1 MFSRVTLLEIDTLR
15 VDMDQ
20 ARWLFREEVMPRL
33 REQDGYEGA
42 IALSTSEGK
51 GLIITFWETEAEAR
65 DVSGFASA
73 ELARHV
79 TMFRSPPGR
88 ESYEVAFSDLAGVA
102 VR

>member
-15 VDMDQ
+15 VDMDE

-33 REQDGYEGA
+33 REQEGYEGA
-42 IALSTSEGK
+42 IALSTPEGK
-51 GLIITFWETEAEAR
+51 GLIITFWETEAEAT
-65 DVSGFASA
+65 DVSGFASE

-88 ESYEVAFSDLAGVA
+88 ESYEVAFSDLAGVS